1 MDELDDAERECLEA
15 IRLEPS
21 FALPYLTMGSICLDQ
36 ERITDTIRYFEL
48 YLKTETSPRAEEM
61 RREVQAVLEG
71 LKEEVHP

>member
-1 MDELDDAERECLEA
+1 
-15 IRLEPS
+15 
-21 FALPYLTMGSICLDQ
+21 MGSICLDQ